1 MGAPHVTVS
10 IRNLAEPDQV
20 WEGLFLVDT
29 GATDCLVPRRYLE
42 TIGIVPQ
49 GQRTYSMADGR
60 EIRMDIAAAQVEFM
74 GEIVGATMGSHPP

>member
-1 MGAPHVTVS
+1 MGATPVTVS

-42 TIGIVPQ
+42 TIGLALKDNGPTAWPTA
-49 GQRTYSMADGR
+49 GKSEWTSLPHR
-60 EIRMDIAAAQVEFM
+60 
-74 GEIVGATMGSHPP
+74 